1 MLLFAPCEGARKMKL
16 IQIVIMASMSLVATA
31 VLADIVYHSVDENGI
46 PTYSDRPS
54 SDGYDDT
61 VELNITATNYSAVEQ
76 GKKSA
81 AELARA
87 AKIREGYE
95 AEDAANAAQTQ
106 ATVAEQ
112 RASNCAAAQKRSE
125 KYNTN
130 RKLYKPLPDGGRE
143 YLSADELDA
152 ARAEAARTAEEWC
165 S

>member
-1 MLLFAPCEGARKMKL
+1 MKL
-16 IQIVIMASMSLVATA
+16 TQIVIMASMSLTATA
-31 VLADIVYHSVDENGI
+31 VLADTVYHSVDENGTPI
-46 PTYSDRPS
+46 YSDRPS
-54 SDGYDDT
+54 TDGYEDT
-61 VELNITATNYSAVEQ
+61 VELNITATNYSAVDQ
-76 GKKSA
+76 GKKTT
-81 AELARA
+81 AELAKA

-112 RASNCAAAQKRSE
+112 RASNCTAAQQRAE

-130 RKLYKPLPDGGRE
+130 RKLYKPLANGGRE

>member
-1 MLLFAPCEGARKMKL
+1 MKL
-16 IQIVIMASMSLVATA
+16 TQIVTVAAMGLAATA
-31 VLADIVYHSVDENGI
+31 VMADNVYHSVDADGI
-46 PTYSDRPS
+46 PIYSDRPS
-54 SDGYDDT
+54 NDGS
-61 VELNITATNYSAVEQ
+61 VETLEMNIQPTNLSAIEQ
-76 GKKSA
+76 EKKSA
-81 AELARA
+81 AELANA

-95 AEDAANAAQTQ
+95 AEDAAEAEQIQ

-112 RASNCAAAQKRSE
+112 RASNCAAAKQRAE

-152 ARAEAARTAEEWC
+152 ARAEAARTADEWC

>member
-1 MLLFAPCEGARKMKL
+1 MKL
-16 IQIVIMASMSLVATA
+16 IQIVIMVSMSLASTA
-31 VLADIVYHSVDENGI
+31 VTADTVYHSVDENGT
-46 PTYSDRPS
+46 PVYSDRPS
-54 SDGYDDT
+54 SDGDEET
-61 VELNITATNYSAVEQ
+61 VELNIQATNSAAIEQ
-76 GKKSA
+76 EKKSA
-81 AELARA
+81 AELASA

-95 AEDAANAAQTQ
+95 AEDAAQAAATQ

-112 RASNCAAAQKRSE
+112 RATNCAAAKKRAE

-152 ARAEAARTAEEWC
+152 ARAEAARTAAEWC

>member
-1 MLLFAPCEGARKMKL
+1 MKL
-16 IQIVIMASMSLVATA
+16 TQIVIMASMSLAATV
-31 VLADIVYHSVDENGI
+31 VLADIVYHSVDENGTPI
-46 PTYSDRPS
+46 YSDRPS
-54 SDGYDDT
+54 ADGYEDT
-61 VELNITATNYSAVEQ
+61 VELNIRATDYSAVDQ
-76 GKKSA
+76 DKKSA
-81 AELARA
+81 AELAKA

-112 RASNCAAAQKRSE
+112 RASNCAAAQQRAD